1 MMQMLW
7 RKAWWGEGNLWGYF
21 TLTLVR
27 EVFTE
32 RVMLEQ
38 RFDSGKTCW
47 IWKMKMWHK
56 GNRTGK
62 DPEMRVCLGCVQAVR
77 RRSEWYESEWMVVVM
92 RFQRVPGWPEVGE
105 GRGGLWREARQE
117 DMSHG
122 VRFKAE
128 VGCPRGSRI
137 WLSWGA
143 EEGSEIHAGRR
154 QKWQATPKGKAWS
167 WGSGAG
173 PRPRDL
179 WN

>member
-38 RFDSGKTCW
+38 RFDLGKTCW

-62 DPEMRVCLGCVQAVR
+62 DPEMRVCLGCVQAIR
-77 RRSEWYESEWMVVVM
+77 RRSEWYESEWV
-92 RFQRVPGWPEVGE
+92 RVWWRCDSRGCQGDQIRKSLVSWPSASP
-105 GRGGLWREARQE
+105 LWLWL
-117 DMSHG
+117 
-122 VRFKAE
+122 
-128 VGCPRGSRI
+128 RGSYI
-137 WLSWGA
+137 
-143 EEGSEIHAGRR
+143 AGGGFCTVMLWSDFFYFK
-154 QKWQATPKGKAWS
+154 QKHLIMKNCMFKS
-167 WGSGAG
+167 
-173 PRPRDL
+173 RP
-179 WN
+179 

>member
-38 RFDSGKTCW
+38 RFDLGKTCW

-77 RRSEWYESEWMVVVM
+77 RRSEWYESEWVVVE
-92 RFQRVPGWPEVGE
+92 RPSGRVTSKVPFPCDSVASFYNDSWFQLQSSSLSFDLAIPGIFSKEAGEAGWNIKGTHVG
-105 GRGGLWREARQE
+105 W
-117 DMSHG
+117 
-122 VRFKAE
+122 
-128 VGCPRGSRI
+128 
-137 WLSWGA
+137 WL
-143 EEGSEIHAGRR
+143 H
-154 QKWQATPKGKAWS
+154 
-167 WGSGAG
+167 
-173 PRPRDL
+173 
-179 WN
+179 